1 MVVDTTGAL
10 AGKIAQF
17 NENLAMLHKTV
28 EMTKPVLENMKTV
41 LAMQWFLGNVF
52 MFGMFISTGIVL
64 FLHYRNVR
72 KKIPDYKIK
81 MWHLVAYVAMV
92 VLMVLAFNF
101 LPGLGTD
108 HAYRG

>member
-1 MVVDTTGAL
+1 MVDTTGAI
-10 AGKIAQF
+10 AGKIERF

-41 LAMQWFLGNVF
+41 LAVQWFLGNVF
-52 MFGMFISTGIVL
+52 MFSMFIATGVVL
-64 FLHYRNVR
+64 FLHYRNVKR
-72 KKIPDYKIK
+72 KIPDYRIK
-81 MWHLVAYVAMV
+81 AWYLIAYASIF

-101 LPGLGTD
+101 LPGLGTS